1 MSDQTELLE
10 KITATINNMESFL
23 TKDSTTGAVARDARN
38 TAEELLRKFEEDLST
53 YQEAAGT
60 HFDDANLAFVWQLD
74 TLKQK
79 VADLTNLQEANIAL
93 SHQVEKQRH
102 DYEQVIREKNDAV
115 KELDKLQK
123 LWERAT
129 AG

>member
-1 MSDQTELLE
+1 MSDLLE
-10 KITATINNMESFL
+10 KITATINSMETFL
-23 TKDSTTGAVARDARN
+23 TKDSSTGTIARDAKN
-38 TAEELLRKFEEDLST
+38 TAEELLRKFEEDLKT
-53 YQEAAGT
+53 YQDAAGT

-79 VADLTNLQEANIAL
+79 VADLTNLQETNISL
-93 SHQVEKQRH
+93 SHQLEKQKQ
-102 DYEQVIREKNDAV
+102 DYERAIREKNDAV